1 LNILLLTKYG
11 DLGPSSRV
19 RFYQYLPWLEKQ
31 GARIQVAPL
40 FGNSYI
46 RALYEGRKYGTV
58 HLLNDILTR
67 IKTMST
73 RRKYDLIWLENEF
86 LPYIPYFF
94 EKHCFRGNPA
104 VVVNYDDAVFHHYED
119 HRHQGV
125 RLLAGRKIDRIMA
138 NATIVVAGNHYIAEH
153 ARFAGACDVEIIPSV
168 IDLRDYPLIP
178 KENNNEKL
186 VVGWIGTPQTV
197 HFLELIHL
205 PLQQFCKESPCEL
218 KVMGIHDFQMEGV
231 PVRSY
236 PWAKGGENQFLA
248 DVDVGMMPLADGPFE
263 RGKCGYKL
271 IQYLASRVP
280 VIASPVGVNAEIVQ
294 NGWGTLAKTEQDWLD
309 AMRTMAQKKANGLLL
324 DMGMNGRHRVE
335 NRYCIQ
341 STAEQLWSVLSRA
354 SERK

>member
-11 DLGPSSRV
+11 ELGPSSRV
-19 RFYQYLPWLEKQ
+19 RFYQYLPWLEEQ
-31 GARIQVAPL
+31 GARIQIAPL

-46 RALYEGRKYGTV
+46 RTLYEGRKYGTV
-58 HLLNDILTR
+58 RLLKDVFTR
-67 IKTMST
+67 VKTMCT

-86 LPYIPYFF
+86 LPYAPYFF

-104 VVVNYDDAVFHHYED
+104 VVVNYDDAVFHHYEE
-119 HRHQGV
+119 HRLKAV
-125 RLLAGRKIDRIMA
+125 RLLTGRKIDRIMA
-138 NATIVVAGNHYIAEH
+138 NATIVVAGNHYIAER
-153 ARFAGACDVEIIPSV
+153 ARLAGAGDVEIIPSV
-168 IDLRDYPLIP
+168 IDLRDYPLISQTT
-178 KENNNEKL
+178 NDEKL
-186 VVGWIGTPQTV
+186 VIGWIGTPKTV

-218 KVMGIHDFQMEGV
+218 KVMGVPDFQMEGV

-236 PWAKGGENQFLA
+236 PWVQGGENRFLA

-294 NGWGTLAKTEQDWLD
+294 KGWGIVAKTEQDWLD
-309 AMRTMAQKKANGLLL
+309 AMHTMAEKKAEGLLR
-324 DMGMNGRHRVE
+324 DMGVKGRNIVE
-335 NRYCIQ
+335 NRYCVQ

-354 SERK
+354 SEKT